1 MKRITGNTTV
11 RDDHHLACELPKKSI
26 PPYPLTY
33 SLGKILAAAAKGA
46 HDFDAQWAGLG
57 VALARE
63 LPAADLIQ
71 ISGQRMAG
79 RVTLVT
85 LEYSRMFGQPP
96 ARIIRDA
103 LESEQSVKYVAPTGG
118 LA

>member
-1 MKRITGNTTV
+1 MAKYWLQLQKV
-11 RDDHHLACELPKKSI
+11 
-26 PPYPLTY
+26 LT
-33 SLGKILAAAAKGA
+33 ILMRNG
-46 HDFDAQWAGLG
+46 QVWG